1 MKTIG
6 IVCQDLRHQMFHVIV
21 FRQDI
26 PQLFFAQRMLLI
38 RYNERGKI
46 AIRSRKIFFQCV
58 SVNVS
63 GDTLKWGNIK
73 FHFLSPVFPFV

>member
-1 MKTIG
+1 MKPIG
-6 IVCQDLRHQMFHVIV
+6 IVCQNLRHQVFHVIV

-38 RYNERGKI
+38 RHDKRSKI
-46 AIRSRKIFFQCV
+46 AIRSREILFQCV

-63 GDTLKWGNIK
+63 GNTLKRGNIK